1 VSAQPQP
8 IHDASSVLRIDPIK
22 GAFVSSF
29 GPKGFGKSELI
40 TRYTIGYPFN
50 ALVMDITEDVDPRN
64 EFTRPFTP
72 ELHQLAYELDEIKE
86 QSLGTLDVFAAKVR
100 AAWSPEGG
108 YVKYRYVPQFH
119 QKGWLDKSDL
129 YIGLAYLVGKCF
141 VHLDEINDEAPSSST
156 PRFTELSLRLGRHRQ
171 LSMGMAGPRPA
182 DISPL
187 VLNQSDIV
195 TIHGPLHELDI
206 KRMAMQLH
214 LSTSEL
220 STLISELEVH
230 YRDGVKVCDYLA
242 FIKDTRELLLMP
254 PLPPRAQLR

>member
-1 VSAQPQP
+1 VSARA
-8 IHDASSVLRIDPIK
+8 DERDTSSVFRIDPHK

-29 GPKGFGKSELI
+29 GPKGFGKSEFI

-50 ALVMDITEDVDPRN
+50 ALVMDITEDVDPQHT
-64 EFTRPFTP
+64 FTRPFTQ
-72 ELHQLAYELDEIKE
+72 ELHELARELDDIKE
-86 QSLGTLDVFAAKVR
+86 QSTGTLEEFAPRVR
-100 AAWSPEGG
+100 AAWSPEGRP
-108 YVKYRYVPQFH
+108 VKYRLVPQFH
-119 QKGWLDKSDL
+119 QKGWLEKSDL
-129 YIGLAYLVGKCF
+129 YIGLAYLVGRCF
-141 VHLDEINDEAPSSST
+141 IHLDEIDDEAPANQT
-156 PRFTELSLRLGRHRQ
+156 PRFTELALRLGRHRE

-220 STLISELEVH
+220 STLISELEVS
-230 YRDGVKVCDYLA
+230 YRDDVKVSSYLA
-242 FIKDTRELLLMP
+242 FIKDTRELLIMP
-254 PLPPRAQLR
+254 PLPPRAA